1 MQFPHPFQGL
11 LFNYGVTCSGKTYTM
26 TGSPSTPGFL
36 PRALEMI
43 FSSIEGR
50 QTKEFQIQPDDKN
63 GFRFALSFLFR
74 NHFEMIFLIL
84 TLNF

>member
-1 MQFPHPFQGL
+1 
-11 LFNYGVTCSGKTYTM
+11 M

-63 GFRFALSFLFR
+63 GFRSAPKFVFHS
-74 NHFEMIFLIL
+74 HFELMIIIL
-84 TLNF
+84 TLNVKFQTPQRYRNDELQTRKEK